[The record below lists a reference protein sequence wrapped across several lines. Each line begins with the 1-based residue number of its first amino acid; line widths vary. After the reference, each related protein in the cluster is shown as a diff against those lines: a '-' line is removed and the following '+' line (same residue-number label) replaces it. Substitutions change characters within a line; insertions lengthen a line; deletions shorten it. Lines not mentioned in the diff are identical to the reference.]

1 MITDVTPTAYTN
13 YTKGK
18 EMPAPKQQEKT
29 QEAAQAEQV
38 GTGAELTP
46 GTDAPSPRYD
56 EYIHEE
62 EGMPKE
68 EKDALPDT
76 KSEVVCTVNTD
87 KVDAE
92 IKSLKEKKA
101 QIEQQ
106 IIKAEDNTEQQYKLE
121 RQLQQIENELRA
133 KDNDSYRRQHAEYK

>member
-1 MITDVTPTAYTN
+1 MITGVTPTAYAN
-13 YTKGK
+13 YTKVNG
-18 EMPAPKQQEKT
+18 MSGPGQQEKT
-29 QEAAQAEQV
+29 REVTQTEQME
-38 GTGAELTP
+38 TGAELTP
-46 GTDAPSPRYD
+46 ENDALPPRYD

-62 EGMPKE
+62 EGMPKQ
-68 EKDALPDT
+68 EKESLPDA
-76 KSEVVCTVNTD
+76 KSEMTCTVNTD
-87 KVDAE
+87 TVDGE